1 MCYRKM
7 IITVINTAV
16 RSRDNQHDSYETA
29 SVALSRARPVH
40 QRPPRI
46 PGRMREL

>member
-1 MCYRKM
+1 M
-7 IITVINTAV
+7 IITVITDPMCD
-16 RSRDNQHDSYETA
+16 RDNQHDSYETA
-29 SVALSRARPVH
+29 SVALNRARPVH